1 MSRQQVA
8 LDKAIELYQH
18 YGLRVKELDVYLY
31 QTGVVYFEE
40 EKHGILHENECICYC
55 FFVIKIGEKCVI
67 IHNNWV
73 IGSIGKLYRI
83 KEMGYYVD
91 PLQQYY
97 KVTPSDQFIE
107 FVFSHQFTERMLLR
121 MI

>member
-40 EKHGILHENECICYC
+40 EKHGILHENECICYY
-55 FFVIKIGEKCVI
+55 FFVIKIFEKSVN
-67 IHNNWV
+67 IHNNWG
-73 IGSIGKLYRI
+73 IAIIEMPNMSIL
-83 KEMGYYVD
+83 
-91 PLQQYY
+91 
-97 KVTPSDQFIE
+97 
-107 FVFSHQFTERMLLR
+107 
-121 MI
+121 